1 VNITTLKAKVMTV
14 VAKFDKQLESF
25 EKDPRGSLEVNAIIS
40 LVIGLIVLAIMLPVA
55 LTEIMG
61 VDTTTWDSSV
71 AAVWDL
77 LPILAVLAGL
87 VMIVGAYKKK

>member
-1 VNITTLKAKVMTV
+1 MSLKAKVMSV
-14 VAKFDKQLESF
+14 VAKFDEQLESF
-25 EKDPRGSLEVNAIIS
+25 EKDPCGSLEVNAIIS

-55 LTEIMG
+55 LNEIMG

-71 AAVWDL
+71 AAVWNL

-87 VMIVGAYKKK
+87 VMIVGAYKRK

>member
-1 VNITTLKAKVMTV
+1 MNVKAKVMPLVT
-14 VAKFDKQLESF
+14 KFDEQLKTF
-25 EKDPRGSLEVNAIIS
+25 ENDERGALEVNSIIS

-87 VMIVGAYKKK
+87 VMIVAAYKKR

>member
-1 VNITTLKAKVMTV
+1 MSV
-14 VAKFDKQLESF
+14 VAKFDEQLESF
-25 EKDPRGSLEVNAIIS
+25 EKDPRGSLEVNTIIS

-55 LTEIMG
+55 LNEIMG

-87 VMIVGAYKKK
+87 VMIVGAYKRK